1 MTKIA
6 LWSLLALLPAAA
18 SWAESLSFRSW
29 RARAE
34 RQERE
39 KDLEAAH
46 SSWSNA
52 LSTWRES
59 DGKAARAKAW
69 CARAALR
76 ERRGDDAGAA
86 SDWSECLELDK
97 KNAKAFHRR
106 GALRLKAGKRADAI
120 ADFYK
125 AVALDIRFG
134 AAYHDRARAYEE
146 QGESAFAKEDYKRA
160 CELGVKEACPKAK
173 NLKAAAPAAPARPRG
188 PEEAPLEP
196 VPPPAPA
203 DSFPSDIPPAPAA
216 PKKARKP
223 SYMPRFADCREAL
236 EACLDEGGAFG
247 ACVAARPACDKK
259 AVRGCCPAPCLK
271 AFAKTAAGSS
281 EASSYRMHFSP
292 DAACA
297 APPPSSAD
305 E

>member
-6 LWSLLALLPAAA
+6 LWSLLALLPACACG
-18 SWAESLSFRSW
+18 AESLSFRSW

-76 ERRGDDAGAA
+76 EKRGDDAGAA

-106 GALRLKAGKRADAI
+106 GALRLKAGKRTDAI

-125 AVALDIRFG
+125 AVALDFRFG

-146 QGESAFAKEDYKRA
+146 QGEAAFAKEDYKRA
-160 CELGVKEACPKAK
+160 CELGVKEACAK
-173 NLKAAAPAAPARPRG
+173 SKSLKAGAPPAPSKARG
-188 PEEAPLEP
+188 PSEAPLEP
-196 VPPPAPA
+196 VPPAA
-203 DSFPSDIPPAPAA
+203 DSFPADIPPAPAA

-223 SYMPRFADCREAL
+223 SYLPRFADCREAL

-247 ACVAARPACDKK
+247 ACVAARPACDKR
-259 AVRGCCPAPCLK
+259 AVKGCCPAPCLK
-271 AFAKTAAGSS
+271 AFAKTAATSS
-281 EASSYRMHFSP
+281 EASAYRQHFAP

-297 APPPSSAD
+297 AGAPSPSD